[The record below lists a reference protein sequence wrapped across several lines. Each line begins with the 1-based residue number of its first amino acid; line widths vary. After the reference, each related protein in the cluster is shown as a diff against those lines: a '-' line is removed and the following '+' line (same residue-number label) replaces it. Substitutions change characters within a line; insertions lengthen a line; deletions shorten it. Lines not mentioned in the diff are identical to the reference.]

1 MCLWIKTKK
10 MLVAEEDIVCY
21 KTLSKTNDGGY
32 CTSYTNTYVPESVIN
47 GSDLF
52 KAEGPLKLEKNERCK
67 NSTRYKYSTEGG
79 LIHSYA
85 CKEDPF
91 ETNKK
96 YNFDDTIFECVIP
109 KGTKYYVGLFDGNSE
124 SYASQC
130 IRFVKKIWEPSF

>member
-1 MCLWIKTKK
+1 MCLWIKNKK

-21 KTLSKTNDGGY
+21 KTLRKLSDGY
-32 CTSYTNTYVPESVIN
+32 YTAYVGTLVPENVIN

-52 KAEGPLKLEKNERCK
+52 KAEGLLKLEKNEHYK
-67 NSTRYKYSTEGG
+67 NRTHYKYNTEGG

-91 ETNKK
+91 ETNEH

-109 KGTKYYVGLFDGNSE
+109 KGTKYYVGLFDGGSK
-124 SYASQC
+124 SYASEC
-130 IRFVKKIWEPSF
+130 IRFVKKIWEPGF